1 MRDTFSELFM
11 RIWCWDGRREPI
23 AAAGLCEECNA
34 GRVGKLLEM
43 CTCDARD
50 LVGAFLHSC
59 LVHNRY
65 CILISVLLIAL
76 FFNSSK
82 AHLL

>member
-23 AAAGLCEECNA
+23 AAAGLCEECNQECNA
-34 GRVGKLLEM
+34 RRVGKLLEM

-50 LVGAFLHSC
+50 LLGALPG
-59 LVHNRY
+59 
-65 CILISVLLIAL
+65 ILISVLLIAL